1 MTKNTSALNSEGR
14 HMPTRRDFLKT
25 AAIGATA
32 LPAACRQGAPP
43 AKPASGSGGP
53 SRALLVEDPERPQPA
68 TFDRLSLEWHQA
80 RARLLQD
87 RAGEKGADLIWL
99 SSGRNVRY
107 FTGLFVSMTERPF
120 GAFIPVK
127 ELKAH
132 FYYPYLDHDIVE
144 RWWHDDSEAYFDYEH
159 ADGGFPN
166 RGAVNIG
173 PPVDLTRW
181 MLESMAKRGFN
192 NATIGVDRPGNIAT
206 CQEMLPSARFIDIS
220 GICREMQSLL
230 TPEEMAL
237 TQRAMN
243 YGALGHA
250 FARDYLIQHG
260 TDLSDWQLRCETE
273 RFVMDTMMNDIKHDG
288 RPHTAVGLGATVI
301 VRAGVSTAS
310 PHPNQFCRSRI
321 ERGDPIYTVVIP
333 SVAGYG
339 GEQYRV
345 LHLEPVPE
353 PRRKMWEVNTESGLI
368 QARES
373 KAGVRCQ
380 DVAKVVHDY
389 QVKEGMAQYIYHRP
403 GHGQGGRGH
412 TPPYIALGDDT
423 VLVEGMLF
431 SNEPGLYNVKDGYGY
446 GTGDTVLVAK
456 TKGIVMGQA
465 PFTKEWCFI
474 T

>member
-1 MTKNTSALNSEGR
+1 MS
-14 HMPTRRDFLKT
+14 TRRDFLKA
-25 AAIGATA
+25 AAIGVTA
-32 LPAACRQGAPP
+32 LPAACSKASPP
-43 AKPASGSGGP
+43 VKPAARSEGRSHK
-53 SRALLVEDPERPQPA
+53 LLVEDPERPQPA
-68 TFDRLSLEWHQA
+68 TFDHLPLEWHQA
-80 RARLLQD
+80 RARLLQE
-87 RAGEKGADLIWL
+87 RAGAKGADLIWL
-99 SSGRNVRY
+99 SSGRNIRY
-107 FTGLFVSMTERPF
+107 FTGLFISTTERPL
-120 GAFIPVK
+120 GAFIRVK
-127 ELKAH
+127 DLKVH
-132 FYYPYLDHDIVE
+132 YYYPFLDHDIIE
-144 RWWHDDSEAYFDYEH
+144 RWEHDESEAYFDYKH
-159 ADGGFPN
+159 AEGGFPN
-166 RGAVNIG
+166 QGEVKIG

-181 MLESMAKRGFN
+181 MLESMAKRGFGN
-192 NATIGVDRPGNIAT
+192 KTIAVDRSGNIAA
-206 CQEMLPSARFIDIS
+206 CKKMLPSARFIDIS
-220 GICREMQSLL
+220 KIIREMQSLL
-230 TPEEMAL
+230 LSPEELAL

-243 YGALGHA
+243 YGALGQA

-260 TDLSDWQLRCETE
+260 TDLTDWQLKCETQ

-301 VRAGVSTAS
+301 VRAGISTAS
-310 PHPNQFCRSRI
+310 PHPNQFCHSRI
-321 ERGDPIYTVVIP
+321 KRGDPIYTVVIP
-333 SVAGYG
+333 SVGGYG

-345 LHLEPVPE
+345 LHLEPVPD

-380 DVAKVVHDY
+380 DVAKAVHDY

-412 TPPYIALGDDT
+412 KPPYIALGDDT

-465 PFTKEWCFI
+465 PFTEEWCFI
-474 T
+474 K